1 MGTNDKS
8 NITLV
13 GMPASGKSTV
23 GVILAKILGMNFIDT
38 DLVIQQ
44 RENALLCDIIK
55 DRGVDGFLTVE
66 EESILSI
73 NPSNTVIATGGSA
86 IYSQAGME
94 YLKNIGKVVY
104 LKVDKEDL
112 FKRLHNIKQ
121 RGVVLRPGETLDEMY
136 DTRSALYEKYAD
148 IVIDET
154 DSTVEETVEMIQMSI

>member
-1 MGTNDKS
+1 
-8 NITLV
+8 
-13 GMPASGKSTV
+13 
-23 GVILAKILGMNFIDT
+23 
-38 DLVIQQ
+38 
-44 RENALLCDIIK
+44 
-55 DRGVDGFLTVE
+55 
-66 EESILSI
+66 
-73 NPSNTVIATGGSA
+73 
-86 IYSQAGME
+86 ME

>member
-66 EESILSI
+66 EESIL
-73 NPSNTVIATGGSA
+73 
-86 IYSQAGME
+86 
-94 YLKNIGKVVY
+94 
-104 LKVDKEDL
+104 
-112 FKRLHNIKQ
+112 
-121 RGVVLRPGETLDEMY
+121 
-136 DTRSALYEKYAD
+136 
-148 IVIDET
+148 
-154 DSTVEETVEMIQMSI
+154 

>member
-55 DRGVDGFLTVE
+55 DCGVDGFLAVE

-86 IYSQAGME
+86 VYSQAGMQ